1 MNKWGRGKALPYS
14 ASSANEHRCDGRNG
28 HHGTTTVGRLTQTGV
43 AGECHAGTCR
53 AGEGGAG
60 HGGTLH
66 VCFHSHTV
74 NGVLSAAY
82 VITYFFTFLCCWSP
96 QAQGWGAI
104 SLVPKHEKAAMCRMK
119 KIQG

>member
-28 HHGTTTVGRLTQTGV
+28 HHGTTTVGRLTQSGV

-82 VITYFFTFLCCWSP
+82 VITYFLHFCAVGARRRRAGVLSLLFLSTRRLQC
-96 QAQGWGAI
+96 A
-104 SLVPKHEKAAMCRMK
+104 V
-119 KIQG
+119 